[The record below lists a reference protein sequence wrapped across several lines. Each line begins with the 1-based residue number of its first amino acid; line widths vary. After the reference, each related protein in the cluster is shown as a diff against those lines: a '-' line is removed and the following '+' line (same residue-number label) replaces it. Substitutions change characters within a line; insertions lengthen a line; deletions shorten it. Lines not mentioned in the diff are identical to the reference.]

1 MGPIFKFIGVALIA
15 AAGLFATVGASSAM
29 PVAPTQ
35 QRTESGLLQD
45 VRWGCDP
52 GWAPNRWGRCVPI
65 RRYYARAITMAD
77 RAIIMAGHAITAT
90 IALGAITIVPT
101 GMDRAGIIGNEILP
115 GASSL
120 DEDGPWE
127 LYPKST

>member
-15 AAGLFATVGASSAM
+15 AAGLFATVGTSSAM

-45 VRWGCDP
+45 VRWGCGP

-65 RRYYARAITMAD
+65 RRYYAPRYYY
-77 RAIIMAGHAITAT
+77 G
-90 IALGAITIVPT
+90 
-101 GMDRAGIIGNEILP
+101 
-115 GASSL
+115 
-120 DEDGPWE
+120 GPRYYYGRPRYYGYHRPWG
-127 LYPKST
+127 YYHRPYRYGPRWHHW